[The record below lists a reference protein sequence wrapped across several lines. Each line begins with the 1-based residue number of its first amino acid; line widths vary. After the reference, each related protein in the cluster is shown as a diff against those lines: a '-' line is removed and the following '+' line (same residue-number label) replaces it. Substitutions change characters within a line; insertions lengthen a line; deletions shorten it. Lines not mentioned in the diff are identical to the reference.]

1 MRIMPKSAQIVAAR
15 GLLSMEQRRL
25 AELAGISPSTLVRIE
40 SAHWKTAPGHTGT
53 VDRVVRELEKKG
65 VKFTEMG
72 VELVRRPR

>member
-15 GLLSMEQRRL
+15 GLLGLEQRQL

-40 SAHWKTAPGHTGT
+40 RARWKTAPGHTAT
-53 VDRVVRELEKKG
+53 VDRVVAVLEKKG

-72 VELVRRPR
+72 VELTRKPR